1 MRIEGQSNDGP
12 VTVAINGQ
20 INPLNPGGTE
30 SSVMSL
36 VRHLSERKDELNVKF
51 ISLPEFRDVFERTVP
66 ACGVID
72 WPYPLSRPV
81 SAVVQRPELQRLR
94 RYAGPARPL
103 FDRWVISRRSRELRK
118 GLPDAAKCDA
128 ILKAAGVEVV
138 HFGWPVTFPTLIP
151 YVYEPQD
158 LQHCHYP
165 EFFSPE
171 SLQWRQRMYRDGCA
185 GARFVVCGTWWTKHD
200 IMKQFGI
207 KSERIAVVPRTS
219 VNASVAVSPA
229 REAEVARELHFEGL
243 FGVYSAMTFPHKN
256 HMRLLEAIRR
266 LRDENGIKVQLICTG
281 RMVEPLR
288 SQILAFLV
296 KHNLQDQIRMLGPV
310 SDEVLTVLLNRA
322 TAVVFPSLFEGLSQS
337 LLEAMSKGVPVIA
350 AKQSSIPETVG
361 GGGLFFDGE
370 DVGSIATTLA
380 ESFFDSEGLKKL
392 RAAMQREVQRYDWD
406 EASDILTALYR
417 KAAGRALTA
426 KHEKLI
432 ACATRLN
439 Q

>member
-1 MRIEGQSNDGP
+1 MQ
-12 VTVAINGQ
+12 
-20 INPLNPGGTE
+20 
-30 SSVMSL
+30 
-36 VRHLSERKDELNVKF
+36 
-51 ISLPEFRDVFERTVP
+51 
-66 ACGVID
+66 
-72 WPYPLSRPV
+72 
-81 SAVVQRPELQRLR
+81 
-94 RYAGPARPL
+94 
-103 FDRWVISRRSRELRK
+103 
-118 GLPDAAKCDA
+118 CDTQG
-128 ILKAAGVEVV
+128 KSGVEVV

-158 LQHCHYP
+158 LQHCPYP
-165 EFFSPE
+165 RVLFSGE
-171 SLQWRQRMYRDGCA
+171 LAVAAAYVSRRLRRSAVRL
-185 GARFVVCGTWWTKHD
+185 RTWWTKHD

-229 REAEVARELHFEGL
+229 REAEVARELHFEETL
-243 FGVYSAMTFPHKN
+243 GVYSAMTFPHKN

-296 KHNLQDQIRMLGPV
+296 KHNLQDQNQMLGPV

-337 LLEAMSKGVPVIA
+337 LLEAMSKGVAVIA

-370 DVGSIATTLA
+370 DVGFHPDASQDPSSI
-380 ESFFDSEGLKKL
+380 
-392 RAAMQREVQRYDWD
+392 QRD
-406 EASDILTALYR
+406 
-417 KAAGRALTA
+417 
-426 KHEKLI
+426 
-432 ACATRLN
+432 
-439 Q
+439 